1 VNDENERASGRPKVL
16 VPDRADHG
24 LVNYIDN
31 KAKCRHLKK
40 LTCKGTLRQVFIR
53 VNRLVILSVI

>member
-1 VNDENERASGRPKVL
+1 MKTKGRREGLSSKVL
-16 VPDRADHG
+16 VPDGADHG

-40 LTCKGTLRQVFIR
+40 LTCKGTLQQV
-53 VNRLVILSVI
+53 